1 MRGAKEPPA
10 LPLTQ
15 HGWAGNEDY
24 LFGIDLFNAGY
35 FWEAHAF
42 WERLWAAPTISPEVR
57 RFLRALVQVA
67 AACLKARMGEK
78 AGARKLLDR
87 ARLESF
93 EGCVLGVDARALARK
108 ARKFVEEEG
117 KAPAVELDTDP
128 GAHLSR

>member
-1 MRGAKEPPA
+1 M

-35 FWEAHAF
+35 FWEAHAS
-42 WERLWAAPTISPEVR
+42 WERLWAHPEISPEVR
-57 RFLRALVQVA
+57 RFLQAMVQTA

-93 EGCVLGVDARALARK
+93 EGCVLGVDAHALARE
-108 ARKFVEEEG
+108 ARKFVEGEG
-117 KAPAVELDTDP
+117 EPPTVEL
-128 GAHLSR
+128 AH

>member
-1 MRGAKEPPA
+1 MRGAEQPPV

-35 FWEAHAF
+35 FWEAHAS
-42 WERLWAAPTISPEVR
+42 WERLWAVADSPEIR
-57 RFLRALVQVA
+57 RFLQAMVQTA

-108 ARKFVEEEG
+108 ARKFVEAGGEQ
-117 KAPAVELDTDP
+117 PVIQLVTDFS
-128 GAHLSR
+128 GLESR